1 MSKQAVQRDVA
12 TIADAVHS
20 RTGDQVAYRQ
30 VFDALNKSVPFAEG
44 FVVSSVPRG
53 GMQIVAPSKV
63 PDVLVHAYALEAH
76 KNDRVSWQAIHKKK
90 PLRGTEAWGNAYEQS
105 AYLRDFMLYNCNFY
119 HVVAVPLK
127 GPVFAGY
134 PGAIQLLRYREQG
147 PFTDAE
153 IAKIVEVAKLIDGAV
168 EQIRQTRTPQQFMY
182 QAPWAH
188 RLPQRQFIFDAK
200 GRCVYG
206 NEGFSALDDKLRHQI
221 ADQCRSRVSGKK
233 KTQIA
238 ERVQM
243 PDSQGDLWTFRIIP
257 YEGYSAFGDGTY
269 VFVCLQVEAGDW
281 ATVRPT
287 DFQADSEMVRLL
299 PAVRFMQQ
307 EFHRSPALGAIARVV
322 HLSSFHFHRRFTE
335 LLGLTPK
342 HFLLE
347 CQIYETKRQL
357 MAQQKNLAQ
366 IASDCGFAHQSHF
379 TSRFK
384 QVTGLTPTRWRRMAQ
399 DLQRVSV

>member
-12 TIADAVHS
+12 NVADALHS
-20 RTGDQVAYRQ
+20 RAGDTIAYRQ
-30 VFDALNKSVPFAEG
+30 VFDALGKSVPFAEG
-44 FVVSSVPRG
+44 FVVASVPRG
-53 GMQIVAPSKV
+53 GMQIVAPAKV
-63 PDVLVHAYALEAH
+63 PDVLVHAYAVEAH

-90 PLRGTEAWGNAYEQS
+90 PMRGTEAWGAAYEQS
-105 AYLRDFMLYNCNFY
+105 PYLRDFMLYNCNFY

-147 PFTDAE
+147 AFTDAE
-153 IAKIVEVAKLIDGAV
+153 ITKISEVAKLIDGAV
-168 EQIRQTRTPQQFMY
+168 DNVRQARTPQQFMY

-188 RLPQRQFIFDAK
+188 RLPQRQFAFDAK

-206 NEGFSALDDKLRHQI
+206 NEGYSLLDEALRKQI
-221 ADQCRSRVSGKK
+221 TEICRGRVADIGGENVP
-233 KTQIA
+233 
-238 ERVQM
+238 ERVQI
-243 PDSQGDLWTFRIIP
+243 PDSRGDLWTFRVVP
-257 YEGYSAFGDGTY
+257 YESYKALGTGPF

-281 ATVRPT
+281 STIRPS

-299 PAVRFMQQ
+299 PAVRFMQA

-322 HLSSFHFHRRFTE
+322 HLSSFHFHRRFSE

-347 CQIYETKRQL
+347 CQIYETKRQ
-357 MAQQKNLAQ
+357 MMSQQKDLAQ
-366 IASDCGFAHQSHF
+366 IADDCGFAHQSHF

-384 QVTGLTPTRWRRMAQ
+384 QVTGLTPTRWRKLAQ
-399 DLQRVSV
+399 DMQRTSV